1 MKTIRNIYRV
11 VRSILF
17 SLILTVVGFSLLLYV
32 ALSLP
37 PMQNWIKGM
46 AEEEL
51 SRLFK
56 TEVSIGRVD
65 FYPFNQV
72 ELYDVEVPTP
82 EGSRCLDAEKIG
94 AGIGLWRL
102 IRKGEIEITYAE
114 IIGLDCRLKKTS
126 PESPLNI
133 QFIIDALKPKEPG
146 KPPTKFDLRI
156 HSIVIRKSHF
166 SFEKSWLPRRSDPSL
181 IDFNHLSLNNI
192 RADINIP
199 RLKNDDFDIDLRS
212 LSFEEKSGF
221 TLNDLSCRATL
232 TKSSISVSDL
242 QIELPGTLLRPSS

>member
-17 SLILTVVGFSLLLYV
+17 SLILTVVGFFLLLYV

-65 FYPFNQV
+65 FHPFNQV

-102 IRKGEIEITYAE
+102 IRKGEIEITN
-114 IIGLDCRLKKTS
+114 RT
-126 PESPLNI
+126 
-133 QFIIDALKPKEPG
+133 
-146 KPPTKFDLRI
+146 
-156 HSIVIRKSHF
+156 
-166 SFEKSWLPRRSDPSL
+166 
-181 IDFNHLSLNNI
+181 
-192 RADINIP
+192 
-199 RLKNDDFDIDLRS
+199 
-212 LSFEEKSGF
+212 
-221 TLNDLSCRATL
+221 
-232 TKSSISVSDL
+232 
-242 QIELPGTLLRPSS
+242 